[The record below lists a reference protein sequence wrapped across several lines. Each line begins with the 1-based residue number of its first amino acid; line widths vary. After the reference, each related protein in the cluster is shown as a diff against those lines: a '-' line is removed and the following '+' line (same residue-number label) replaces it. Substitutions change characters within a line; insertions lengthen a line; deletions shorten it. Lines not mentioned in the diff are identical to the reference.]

1 MSAATPSRPPIEQS
15 SDTGDRLIFWIVGGT
30 VLLLMVVGL
39 FTYSA
44 KERDEESQ
52 ALAAELTQKFE
63 QAGLPVPEDQDILV
77 RTLGNDGGAVCDNPA
92 DALGRALLL
101 EQLGNGASFVGR
113 RPVIADRR
121 VVLGQALIMETYCP
135 DELDEFRQN
144 FDDLKY
150 DDVIKF

>member
-1 MSAATPSRPPIEQS
+1 MSTTAPSRPPTEQP
-15 SDTGDRLIFWIVGGT
+15 SDTGDRVIFWIVGAT
-30 VLLLMVVGL
+30 VVLLMVVGL

-44 KERDEESQ
+44 KERDEEAQ

-63 QAGLPVPEDQDILV
+63 AAGLPTPQDQDILV

-101 EQLGNGASFVGR
+101 DQLSNGASFVGR

-121 VVLGQALIMETYCP
+121 AVQGQALIMETYCP
-135 DELDEFRQN
+135 GELEEFRQN

-150 DDVIKF
+150 DDVIKN